1 MKKNFLT
8 LSIIAS
14 IFSYAQNQNA
24 IEGRMGINTTSPRAT
39 LDIVAEDSDTNPGV
53 IVPNITDENNP
64 YLKEEIKPNT
74 KDKVVRIF
82 NKFKKLEKV
91 VGDETKDFAEST
103 LIYLKGVK
111 EPKEED
117 CTKKEP
123 KDCTKY
129 TPEEKQ
135 RLLKNWMQFDDNKR
149 IDVKPTSK
157 TEEVSHNGF
166 YYYDGK
172 DWLPLR
178 PKTQMYLP
186 SIVLETELPPK
197 KGTKPYTSAEAD
209 KIEYCVNLYNVYQ
222 GQFKNI
228 TNDNK
233 TATSSNNRLNDG
245 CRGATVTDA
254 TKTISI
260 ENKTY
265 KASTESRKLEILES
279 GNDFDYYVTYY
290 DPDIFKD
297 VKIENRTLR
306 YKIKR
311 NQTDPTKTEN
321 NITEKTFISILLRE
335 H

>member
-14 IFSYAQNQNA
+14 VFSYAQNQGA
-24 IEGRMGINTTSPRAT
+24 IKGRMGINTTSPRAT

-64 YLKEEIKPNT
+64 YLKKTINPKTNQEE
-74 KDKVVRIF
+74 VRVINQF
-82 NKFKKLEKV
+82 NKLEKV
-91 VGDETKDFAEST
+91 VGSETKDFTEST
-103 LIYLKGVK
+103 LIYLNGVK
-111 EPKEED
+111 KPED
-117 CTKKEP
+117 CT
-123 KDCTKY
+123 DCIQ
-129 TPEEKQ
+129 E
-135 RLLKNWMQFDDNKR
+135 KNWKQFENKR
-149 IDVKPTSK
+149 IDIDSTSK

-233 TATSSNNRLNDG
+233 TAASSNNKLNDG
-245 CRGATVTDA
+245 CRGNTITDA

-265 KASTESRKLEILES
+265 KASTKSRKLEVLES

-297 VKIENRTLR
+297 VKIENRTLK

>member
-14 IFSYAQNQNA
+14 VFSYAQNQNA
-24 IEGRMGINTTSPRAT
+24 IEGRMGINTTTPKAT
-39 LDIVAEDSDTNPGV
+39 LEIVAEDDDTNPGV

-64 YLKEEIKPNT
+64 YLKKTINPKTNQEE
-74 KDKVVRIF
+74 VRVF
-82 NKFKKLEKV
+82 NQFKKLEKV
-91 VGDETKDFAEST
+91 VGSETKDFTEST
-103 LIYLKGVK
+103 LIYLNGVK
-111 EPKEED
+111 KPD
-117 CTKKEP
+117 CT
-123 KDCTKY
+123 DCIQ
-129 TPEEKQ
+129 E
-135 RLLKNWMQFDDNKR
+135 KNWKQFENKR
-149 IDVKPTSK
+149 INIDPNSK
-157 TEEVSHNGF
+157 TEEVSQNGF

-197 KGTKPYTSAEAD
+197 KGTKPYTSAEAN

-233 TATSSNNRLNDG
+233 PATASNNRLNDG

-260 ENKTY
+260 KDKTY
-265 KASTESRKLEILES
+265 KASTESRKLEVLE
-279 GNDFDYYVTYY
+279 GGDDFDYYVTYY

-297 VKIENRTLR
+297 VKIENRTLK
-306 YKIKR
+306 YKIIR
-311 NQTDPTKTEN
+311 NETDPTKTKN
-321 NITEKTFISILLRE
+321 NITDKTFISILLRE

>member
-14 IFSYAQNQNA
+14 VFSYAQNQGA
-24 IEGRMGINTTSPRAT
+24 IKGRMGINTTTPRAT

-64 YLKEEIKPNT
+64 YLKKTINPKTNQEE
-74 KDKVVRIF
+74 VRVF
-82 NKFKKLEKV
+82 NQFKKLEKV
-91 VGDETKDFAEST
+91 VNGETKDFAEST
-103 LIYLKGVK
+103 LIYVKGVEK
-111 EPKEED
+111 P
-117 CTKKEP
+117 KKETT
-123 KDCTKY
+123 DQ
-129 TPEEKQ
+129 EKN
-135 RLLKNWMQFDDNKR
+135 RAQFDNKR
-149 IDVKPTSK
+149 IDIDPASK
-157 TEEVSHNGF
+157 TEEVSQKGF

-233 TATSSNNRLNDG
+233 TAASSNNKLNDG

-265 KASTESRKLEILES
+265 KASTESRKLEVLES
-279 GNDFDYYVTYY
+279 GDDFDYYVTYY

-297 VKIENRTLR
+297 VKIENRTLK
-306 YKIKR
+306 YKIIR
-311 NQTDPTKTEN
+311 NETDPTKTKN

>member
-14 IFSYAQNQNA
+14 VFSYAQNQGA
-24 IEGRMGINTTSPRAT
+24 IRRVGINTTTPRAT
-39 LDIVAEDSDTNPGV
+39 LDIVAENHDDNPGV
-53 IVPNITDENNP
+53 IVPNIIIPSTTDENG
-64 YLKEEIKPNT
+64 
-74 KDKVVRIF
+74 KVI
-82 NKFKKLEKV
+82 NQFKKLEKKV
-91 VGDETKDFAEST
+91 VKGETKDFAEST
-103 LIYLKGVK
+103 LIYVKG
-111 EPKEED
+111 
-117 CTKKEP
+117 
-123 KDCTKY
+123 
-129 TPEEKQ
+129 
-135 RLLKNWMQFDDNKR
+135 KNFDNKR
-149 IDVKPTSK
+149 IDIDPNSK
-157 TEEVSHNGF
+157 TEEVSQKGF

-197 KGTKPYTSAEAD
+197 KGTKPTPYTYAEAD

-228 TNDNK
+228 ANDNK
-233 TATSSNNRLNDG
+233 TADFSNNKLNDG
-245 CRGATVTDA
+245 CRGTTVTDA

-260 ENKTY
+260 KDKTY
-265 KASTESRKLEILES
+265 KASTESRKLEVLE
-279 GNDFDYYVTYY
+279 GGGDFDYYVTYY

-297 VKIENRTLR
+297 VKIENRTLK

>member
-14 IFSYAQNQNA
+14 VFSYAQNQGA
-24 IEGRMGINTTSPRAT
+24 IRRVGINTTTPRAT
-39 LDIVAEDSDTNPGV
+39 LDIVAENHDDNPGV
-53 IVPNITDENNP
+53 IVPNIIIPSITDKNGKIITDENGKVINP
-64 YLKEEIKPNT
+64 
-74 KDKVVRIF
+74 
-82 NKFKKLEKV
+82 FKKLEKKV
-91 VGDETKDFAEST
+91 VNGETKDFAEST
-103 LIYLKGVK
+103 LIYVKG
-111 EPKEED
+111 E
-117 CTKKEP
+117 
-123 KDCTKY
+123 
-129 TPEEKQ
+129 
-135 RLLKNWMQFDDNKR
+135 NFDNKR
-149 IDVKPTSK
+149 IDIDPTSK
-157 TEEVSHNGF
+157 TEEVSQKGF

-197 KGTKPYTSAEAD
+197 KGTKPTPYTYAEAD

-233 TATSSNNRLNDG
+233 TAASSNNKLNDG

-265 KASTESRKLEILES
+265 KTSTESRKLEVLE
-279 GNDFDYYVTYY
+279 GGDDFDYYVTYY

-297 VKIENRTLR
+297 VKIENRTLK

>member
-14 IFSYAQNQNA
+14 VFSYAQNQNA
-24 IEGRMGINTTSPRAT
+24 IEGRMGINTTTPRAT
-39 LDIVAEDSDTNPGV
+39 LDIVAEDDDTNPGL
-53 IVPNITDENNP
+53 IVPNITDENG
-64 YLKEEIKPNT
+64 KIT
-74 KDKVVRIF
+74 KQEVI
-82 NKFKKLEKV
+82 KKLEKKV
-91 VGDETKDFAEST
+91 VDGKTKDFAEST
-103 LIYLKGVK
+103 LIYVKG
-111 EPKEED
+111 E
-117 CTKKEP
+117 
-123 KDCTKY
+123 
-129 TPEEKQ
+129 
-135 RLLKNWMQFDDNKR
+135 NFDNKR
-149 IDVKPTSK
+149 IDIDSNSK
-157 TEEVSHNGF
+157 TEEVSQKGF

-197 KGTKPYTSAEAD
+197 KGTKPYTSAEAN

-228 TNDNK
+228 TNDNNP
-233 TATSSNNRLNDG
+233 ATSSNDKLNDG

-260 ENKTY
+260 KDKTY
-265 KASTESRKLEILES
+265 KASTESRKLEVLES
-279 GNDFDYYVTYY
+279 GDDFDYYVTYY

-297 VKIENRTLR
+297 VKIENRTLK
-306 YKIKR
+306 YKIIR
-311 NQTDPTKTEN
+311 NETDPTKTKN
-321 NITEKTFISILLRE
+321 NITDKTFISILLRE

>member
-14 IFSYAQNQNA
+14 VFSYAQNQNA
-24 IEGRMGINTTSPRAT
+24 IEGRMGINTTTPRAT
-39 LDIVAEDSDTNPGV
+39 LDIVAEDDDTNPGV

-64 YLKEEIKPNT
+64 YLKKTINPKTNQEE
-74 KDKVVRIF
+74 VRVF
-82 NKFKKLEKV
+82 NQFKKLEKV
-91 VGDETKDFAEST
+91 VGSETKDFTEST
-103 LIYLKGVK
+103 LIYLNGVK
-111 EPKEED
+111 KPD
-117 CTKKEP
+117 CT
-123 KDCTKY
+123 DCIQ
-129 TPEEKQ
+129 E
-135 RLLKNWMQFDDNKR
+135 KNWKQFENKR
-149 IDVKPTSK
+149 INIDPNSK
-157 TEEVSHNGF
+157 TEEVSQNGF

-186 SIVLETELPPK
+186 SIVLETELPTK
-197 KGTKPYTSAEAD
+197 TGTRPKPYTSAEAN

-233 TATSSNNRLNDG
+233 TATSSNNKLNDG

-260 ENKTY
+260 KDKTY
-265 KASTESRKLEILES
+265 KASTESRKLEVLES
-279 GNDFDYYVTYY
+279 GDNFDYYVTYY

-297 VKIENRTLR
+297 VKIENRTLK
-306 YKIKR
+306 YKIIR
-311 NQTDPTKTEN
+311 NETDPTKTKN
-321 NITEKTFISILLRE
+321 NITDKTFISILLRE

>member
-14 IFSYAQNQNA
+14 VFSYAQNQGA
-24 IEGRMGINTTSPRAT
+24 IRRVGINTTTPRAT
-39 LDIVAEDSDTNPGV
+39 LDTVAENHDDNPGV
-53 IVPNITDENNP
+53 IVPNIIIPSTTDENGKIITDKNGKVINP
-64 YLKEEIKPNT
+64 
-74 KDKVVRIF
+74 
-82 NKFKKLEKV
+82 FKKLEKKV
-91 VGDETKDFAEST
+91 VKGETKDFAEST
-103 LIYLKGVK
+103 LIYVKGENFK
-111 EPKEED
+111 
-117 CTKKEP
+117 
-123 KDCTKY
+123 
-129 TPEEKQ
+129 
-135 RLLKNWMQFDDNKR
+135 NKR
-149 IDVKPTSK
+149 IDIDPDSK
-157 TEEVSHNGF
+157 TEEVSQKGF

-197 KGTKPYTSAEAD
+197 KGTKPYTYAEAD

-233 TATSSNNRLNDG
+233 TAASSNNRLNDG

-260 ENKTY
+260 KDKTY
-265 KASTESRKLEILES
+265 KASTESRKLEVLE
-279 GNDFDYYVTYY
+279 GGDDFDYYVTYY

-297 VKIENRTLR
+297 VKIENRTLK

>member
-14 IFSYAQNQNA
+14 VFSYAQNQNA
-24 IEGRMGINTTSPRAT
+24 IEGRMGINTTTPRAT
-39 LDIVAEDSDTNPGV
+39 LYIVAEDDDTNPGL
-53 IVPNITDENNP
+53 IVPNITDENG
-64 YLKEEIKPNT
+64 KIT
-74 KDKVVRIF
+74 KQEVI
-82 NKFKKLEKV
+82 KKLEKKV
-91 VGDETKDFAEST
+91 VDGKTKDFAEST
-103 LIYLKGVK
+103 LIYVKG
-111 EPKEED
+111 E
-117 CTKKEP
+117 
-123 KDCTKY
+123 
-129 TPEEKQ
+129 
-135 RLLKNWMQFDDNKR
+135 NFDNKR
-149 IDVKPTSK
+149 IDIDSNSK
-157 TEEVSHNGF
+157 TEEVSQKGF

-197 KGTKPYTSAEAD
+197 KGTKPYTSAEAN

-260 ENKTY
+260 KDKTY
-265 KASTESRKLEILES
+265 KASTESRKLEVLES
-279 GNDFDYYVTYY
+279 GDDFDYYVTYY

-297 VKIENRTLR
+297 VKIENRTLK
-306 YKIKR
+306 YKIIR
-311 NQTDPTKTEN
+311 NETDPTKTKN
-321 NITEKTFISILLRE
+321 NITDKTFISILLRE

>member
-14 IFSYAQNQNA
+14 VFSYAQNQNA
-24 IEGRMGINTTSPRAT
+24 IEGRMGINTTTPRAT
-39 LDIVAEDSDTNPGV
+39 LDIVAEDDDTNPGL
-53 IVPNITDENNP
+53 IVPNITDENG
-64 YLKEEIKPNT
+64 KIT
-74 KDKVVRIF
+74 KQEVI
-82 NKFKKLEKV
+82 KKLEKKV
-91 VGDETKDFAEST
+91 VDGKTKDFAEST
-103 LIYLKGVK
+103 LIYVKG
-111 EPKEED
+111 E
-117 CTKKEP
+117 
-123 KDCTKY
+123 
-129 TPEEKQ
+129 
-135 RLLKNWMQFDDNKR
+135 NFDNKR
-149 IDVKPTSK
+149 IDIDSNSK
-157 TEEVSHNGF
+157 TEEVSQKGF

-197 KGTKPYTSAEAD
+197 KGTKPYTSAEAN

-233 TATSSNNRLNDG
+233 PATSSNDKLNNG

-254 TKTISI
+254 TKTISMKD
-260 ENKTY
+260 KTY
-265 KASTESRKLEILES
+265 KASTESRKLEVLES

-297 VKIENRTLR
+297 VKIENRTLK

-335 H
+335 D

>member
-14 IFSYAQNQNA
+14 VFSYAQNQGA
-24 IEGRMGINTTSPRAT
+24 IRRVGINTTTPRAT
-39 LDIVAEDSDTNPGV
+39 LDIVAENHDDNPGV
-53 IVPNITDENNP
+53 IVPNIIIPSTTNENGKVINP
-64 YLKEEIKPNT
+64 
-74 KDKVVRIF
+74 
-82 NKFKKLEKV
+82 FKKLEKKV
-91 VGDETKDFAEST
+91 VKGETKDFAEST
-103 LIYLKGVK
+103 LIYVKG
-111 EPKEED
+111 
-117 CTKKEP
+117 
-123 KDCTKY
+123 
-129 TPEEKQ
+129 
-135 RLLKNWMQFDDNKR
+135 KNFDNKR
-149 IDVKPTSK
+149 IDIDPNSK
-157 TEEVSHNGF
+157 TEEVSQKGF
-166 YYYDGK
+166 YYYDSK

-197 KGTKPYTSAEAD
+197 KGTKPYTYAEAD

-233 TATSSNNRLNDG
+233 TAASSNNKLNDG

-265 KASTESRKLEILES
+265 KASTESRKLEVLE
-279 GNDFDYYVTYY
+279 GGDDFDYYVTYY

-297 VKIENRTLR
+297 VKIENRTLK

>member
-14 IFSYAQNQNA
+14 VFSYAQNQGA
-24 IEGRMGINTTSPRAT
+24 IRRVGINTTTPRAT
-39 LDIVAEDSDTNPGV
+39 LDIFAENHDDNPGV
-53 IVPNITDENNP
+53 IVPNIIIPSTTDENG
-64 YLKEEIKPNT
+64 
-74 KDKVVRIF
+74 KVI
-82 NKFKKLEKV
+82 NQFKKLEKKV
-91 VGDETKDFAEST
+91 VKGETKDFAEST
-103 LIYLKGVK
+103 LIYVKG
-111 EPKEED
+111 
-117 CTKKEP
+117 
-123 KDCTKY
+123 
-129 TPEEKQ
+129 
-135 RLLKNWMQFDDNKR
+135 KNFDNKR
-149 IDVKPTSK
+149 IDIDPNSK
-157 TEEVSHNGF
+157 TEEVSQKGF

-197 KGTKPYTSAEAD
+197 KGTKPTPYTYAEAD

-233 TATSSNNRLNDG
+233 TADFSNNKLSDG
-245 CRGATVTDA
+245 CHGTTVTDA

-260 ENKTY
+260 KDKTY
-265 KASTESRKLEILES
+265 KASTESRKLEVLE
-279 GNDFDYYVTYY
+279 GGDDFDYYVTYY

-297 VKIENRTLR
+297 VKIEYRTLK

>member
-14 IFSYAQNQNA
+14 VFSYAQNQNA
-24 IEGRMGINTTSPRAT
+24 IEGRMGINTTTPRAT
-39 LDIVAEDSDTNPGV
+39 LDIVAEDDDTNPGL
-53 IVPNITDENNP
+53 IVPNITDENG
-64 YLKEEIKPNT
+64 KIT
-74 KDKVVRIF
+74 KQEVI
-82 NKFKKLEKV
+82 KKLEKKV
-91 VGDETKDFAEST
+91 VDGKTKDFAEST
-103 LIYLKGVK
+103 LIYVKG
-111 EPKEED
+111 E
-117 CTKKEP
+117 
-123 KDCTKY
+123 
-129 TPEEKQ
+129 
-135 RLLKNWMQFDDNKR
+135 NFDNKR
-149 IDVKPTSK
+149 IDIDSNSK
-157 TEEVSHNGF
+157 TEEVSQKGF

-197 KGTKPYTSAEAD
+197 KGTKPYTSAEAN

-233 TATSSNNRLNDG
+233 TAASSNNKLNDG
-245 CRGATVTDA
+245 CRGANVTDA

-265 KASTESRKLEILES
+265 KASTESRKLEVLE
-279 GNDFDYYVTYY
+279 GGDDFDYYVTYY

-297 VKIENRTLR
+297 VKIENRTLK

>member
-14 IFSYAQNQNA
+14 VFSYAQNQDA
-24 IEGRMGINTTSPRAT
+24 IRRVGINTTTPRAT
-39 LDIVAEDSDTNPGV
+39 LDIVAENHDDNPGV
-53 IVPNITDENNP
+53 IVPNIIIPSTTNENGKVINP
-64 YLKEEIKPNT
+64 
-74 KDKVVRIF
+74 
-82 NKFKKLEKV
+82 FKKLEKKV
-91 VGDETKDFAEST
+91 VKGETKDFAEST
-103 LIYLKGVK
+103 LIYVKG
-111 EPKEED
+111 
-117 CTKKEP
+117 
-123 KDCTKY
+123 
-129 TPEEKQ
+129 
-135 RLLKNWMQFDDNKR
+135 KNFDNKR
-149 IDVKPTSK
+149 IDIDPNSK
-157 TEEVSHNGF
+157 TEEVSQKGF

-197 KGTKPYTSAEAD
+197 KGTKPTPYTYAEAD

-233 TATSSNNRLNDG
+233 TADSSNNKLNDG
-245 CRGATVTDA
+245 CRGTTVTDA

-260 ENKTY
+260 KDKTY
-265 KASTESRKLEILES
+265 KASTESRKLEVLE
-279 GNDFDYYVTYY
+279 GGDDFDYYVTYY

-297 VKIENRTLR
+297 VKIENRTLK

>member
-14 IFSYAQNQNA
+14 VFSYAQNQNA
-24 IEGRMGINTTSPRAT
+24 IEGRMGINTTTPRAT
-39 LDIVAEDSDTNPGV
+39 LEIVAEDSDTNPGV
-53 IVPNITDENNP
+53 IVPNITDENG
-64 YLKEEIKPNT
+64 KIT
-74 KDKVVRIF
+74 KQEVI
-82 NKFKKLEKV
+82 KKLEKKV
-91 VGDETKDFAEST
+91 VDGKTKDFAEST
-103 LIYLKGVK
+103 LIYVKG
-111 EPKEED
+111 E
-117 CTKKEP
+117 
-123 KDCTKY
+123 
-129 TPEEKQ
+129 
-135 RLLKNWMQFDDNKR
+135 NFDNKR
-149 IDVKPTSK
+149 IDIDSNSK
-157 TEEVSHNGF
+157 TEEVSQKGF

-197 KGTKPYTSAEAD
+197 KGTKPYTSAEAN

-233 TATSSNNRLNDG
+233 PATSSNDKLNDG

-260 ENKTY
+260 KDKTY
-265 KASTESRKLEILES
+265 KASTESRKLEVLES
-279 GNDFDYYVTYY
+279 GDDFDYYVTYY

-297 VKIENRTLR
+297 VKIENRTLK
-306 YKIKR
+306 YKIIR
-311 NQTDPTKTEN
+311 NETDPTKTKN
-321 NITEKTFISILLRE
+321 NITDKTFISILLRE

>member
-14 IFSYAQNQNA
+14 VFSYAQNQGA
-24 IEGRMGINTTSPRAT
+24 IRRVGINTTTPRAT
-39 LDIVAEDSDTNPGV
+39 LDIVAENHDDNPGV
-53 IVPNITDENNP
+53 IVPNIIIPSTTDENG
-64 YLKEEIKPNT
+64 
-74 KDKVVRIF
+74 KVI
-82 NKFKKLEKV
+82 NQFKKLEKKV
-91 VGDETKDFAEST
+91 VKGETKDFAEST
-103 LIYLKGVK
+103 LIYVKGENFK
-111 EPKEED
+111 
-117 CTKKEP
+117 
-123 KDCTKY
+123 
-129 TPEEKQ
+129 
-135 RLLKNWMQFDDNKR
+135 NKR
-149 IDVKPTSK
+149 IDIDSTSK
-157 TEEVSHNGF
+157 TEEVSQKGF

-197 KGTKPYTSAEAD
+197 KGTKPTPYTYAEAD

-233 TATSSNNRLNDG
+233 AAAFSTNRLSDG

-260 ENKTY
+260 KDKTY
-265 KASTESRKLEILES
+265 KASTESRKLEVLE
-279 GNDFDYYVTYY
+279 GGDDFDYYVTYY

-297 VKIENRTLR
+297 VKIENRTLK

>member
-14 IFSYAQNQNA
+14 VFSYAQNQDA
-24 IEGRMGINTTSPRAT
+24 IKGRMGINTTSPRAT

-64 YLKEEIKPNT
+64 KKVDPNIT
-74 KDKVVRIF
+74 DKDARVF
-82 NKFKKLEKV
+82 NQFKKLEKV
-91 VGDETKDFAEST
+91 VNGETKDFAEST
-103 LIYLKGVK
+103 LIYVKGVEK
-111 EPKEED
+111 PKNETTD
-117 CTKKEP
+117 Q
-123 KDCTKY
+123 
-129 TPEEKQ
+129 EKN
-135 RLLKNWMQFDDNKR
+135 RAQFDNKR
-149 IDVKPTSK
+149 IDIDPASK
-157 TEEVSHNGF
+157 TEEVSQKEF

-197 KGTKPYTSAEAD
+197 KGTKPYTSVEAD

-233 TATSSNNRLNDG
+233 TAASSNNKLNDG
-245 CRGATVTDA
+245 CRGANVTDA

-260 ENKTY
+260 KDKTY
-265 KASTESRKLEILES
+265 KASTESRKLEVLE
-279 GNDFDYYVTYY
+279 GGDDFDYYVTYY

-297 VKIENRTLR
+297 VKIENRTLK

>member
-14 IFSYAQNQNA
+14 VFSYAQNQNA
-24 IEGRMGINTTSPRAT
+24 IEGRMGINTTTPKAT
-39 LDIVAEDSDTNPGV
+39 LEIVAEDSDTNPGV

-64 YLKEEIKPNT
+64 YLEKTINPKTNQEE
-74 KDKVVRIF
+74 VRVF
-82 NKFKKLEKV
+82 NQFKKLEKV
-91 VGDETKDFAEST
+91 VDGKTKDFTEST

-111 EPKEED
+111 ELENE
-117 CTKKEP
+117 TTEQ
-123 KDCTKY
+123 
-129 TPEEKQ
+129 EKN
-135 RLLKNWMQFDDNKR
+135 RKQFENKR
-149 IDVKPTSK
+149 IDIDPNSK
-157 TEEVSHNGF
+157 TEEVSQKGF

-197 KGTKPYTSAEAD
+197 KGTKPYTSVEAD

-233 TATSSNNRLNDG
+233 TAASSNNKLNDR
-245 CRGATVTDA
+245 CRGANVTDA

-260 ENKTY
+260 KDKTY
-265 KASTESRKLEILES
+265 KASTESRKLEVLE
-279 GNDFDYYVTYY
+279 GGDDFDYYVTYY

-297 VKIENRTLR
+297 VKIENRTLK

>member
-14 IFSYAQNQNA
+14 VFSYAQNQGA
-24 IEGRMGINTTSPRAT
+24 IRRVGINTTTPRAT
-39 LDIVAEDSDTNPGV
+39 LDIVAENHDDNPGV
-53 IVPNITDENNP
+53 IVPNIIIPSTTYENGKVINP
-64 YLKEEIKPNT
+64 
-74 KDKVVRIF
+74 
-82 NKFKKLEKV
+82 FKKLEKKV
-91 VGDETKDFAEST
+91 VKGETKDFAEST
-103 LIYLKGVK
+103 LIYVKG
-111 EPKEED
+111 
-117 CTKKEP
+117 
-123 KDCTKY
+123 
-129 TPEEKQ
+129 
-135 RLLKNWMQFDDNKR
+135 KNFDNKR
-149 IDVKPTSK
+149 IDIDPNSK
-157 TEEVSHNGF
+157 TEEVSQKGF

-186 SIVLETELPPK
+186 SIVLETELLPK
-197 KGTKPYTSAEAD
+197 KGTKPYTYAEAD

-233 TATSSNNRLNDG
+233 TAAFSNNRLNDG

-260 ENKTY
+260 KDETY
-265 KASTESRKLEILES
+265 KASSDRKLEVLE
-279 GNDFDYYVTYY
+279 GGDDFDYYVTYY

-297 VKIENRTLR
+297 VKIENRTLK

-311 NQTDPTKTEN
+311 NRTDPTKTEN

>member
-14 IFSYAQNQNA
+14 VFSYAQNQGA
-24 IEGRMGINTTSPRAT
+24 IRRVGINTTTPRAT
-39 LDIVAEDSDTNPGV
+39 LDIVAENHDDNPGV
-53 IVPNITDENNP
+53 IVPNIIIPSTTDENG
-64 YLKEEIKPNT
+64 
-74 KDKVVRIF
+74 KVI
-82 NKFKKLEKV
+82 NQFKKLEKKV
-91 VGDETKDFAEST
+91 VKGETKDFAEST
-103 LIYLKGVK
+103 LIYVKGENFK
-111 EPKEED
+111 
-117 CTKKEP
+117 
-123 KDCTKY
+123 
-129 TPEEKQ
+129 
-135 RLLKNWMQFDDNKR
+135 NKR
-149 IDVKPTSK
+149 IDIDKNSK
-157 TEEVSHNGF
+157 TEEVSQKGF

-197 KGTKPYTSAEAD
+197 KGTKPYTSVEAD

-233 TATSSNNRLNDG
+233 TTDFSNNKLNDG

-260 ENKTY
+260 KDKTY
-265 KASTESRKLEILES
+265 KASTESRKLEVLE
-279 GNDFDYYVTYY
+279 GGDDFDYYVTYY

-297 VKIENRTLR
+297 VKIENKTLK

>member
-14 IFSYAQNQNA
+14 VFSYAQNQNA
-24 IEGRMGINTTSPRAT
+24 IEGRMGINTTTPRAT
-39 LDIVAEDSDTNPGV
+39 LDIVAEDDDTNPGL
-53 IVPNITDENNP
+53 IVPNITDENG
-64 YLKEEIKPNT
+64 KIT
-74 KDKVVRIF
+74 KQEVI
-82 NKFKKLEKV
+82 KKLEKKV
-91 VGDETKDFAEST
+91 VDGKTKDFAEST
-103 LIYLKGVK
+103 LIYVKG
-111 EPKEED
+111 E
-117 CTKKEP
+117 
-123 KDCTKY
+123 
-129 TPEEKQ
+129 
-135 RLLKNWMQFDDNKR
+135 NFDNKR
-149 IDVKPTSK
+149 IDIDSNSK
-157 TEEVSHNGF
+157 TEEVSQKGF

-197 KGTKPYTSAEAD
+197 KGTKPYTSAEAN

-233 TATSSNNRLNDG
+233 PATSSNDKLNDG

-254 TKTISI
+254 TKTISMKD
-260 ENKTY
+260 KTY
-265 KASTESRKLEILES
+265 KASTESRKLEVLES

-297 VKIENRTLR
+297 VKIENRTLK

>member
-14 IFSYAQNQNA
+14 VFSYAQNQNA
-24 IEGRMGINTTSPRAT
+24 IEGRMGINTTTPRAT
-39 LDIVAEDSDTNPGV
+39 LDIVAEDDDTNPGL
-53 IVPNITDENNP
+53 IVPNITDENG
-64 YLKEEIKPNT
+64 KIT
-74 KDKVVRIF
+74 KQEVI
-82 NKFKKLEKV
+82 KKLEKKV
-91 VGDETKDFAEST
+91 VDGKTKDFAEST
-103 LIYLKGVK
+103 LIYVKG
-111 EPKEED
+111 E
-117 CTKKEP
+117 
-123 KDCTKY
+123 
-129 TPEEKQ
+129 
-135 RLLKNWMQFDDNKR
+135 NFDNKR
-149 IDVKPTSK
+149 IDIDSNSK
-157 TEEVSHNGF
+157 TEEVSQKGF

-197 KGTKPYTSAEAD
+197 KGTKPYTSAEAN

-233 TATSSNNRLNDG
+233 PATSSNDKLNDG
-245 CRGATVTDA
+245 CRGDTVTDA

-260 ENKTY
+260 KDKTY
-265 KASTESRKLEILES
+265 KASTESRKLEVLES
-279 GNDFDYYVTYY
+279 GDDFDYYVTYY

-297 VKIENRTLR
+297 VKIENRTLK
-306 YKIKR
+306 YKIIR
-311 NQTDPTKTEN
+311 NETDPTKTKN
-321 NITEKTFISILLRE
+321 NITDKTFISILLRE

>member
-14 IFSYAQNQNA
+14 VFSYAQNQNV
-24 IEGRMGINTTSPRAT
+24 IKGRMGINTTTPRAT
-39 LDIVAEDSDTNPGV
+39 LDIVAEDGDNNPGV

-64 YLKEEIKPNT
+64 KKVDPNIT
-74 KDKVVRIF
+74 DKDARVF
-82 NKFKKLEKV
+82 NQFKKLEKV
-91 VGDETKDFAEST
+91 VGSETKDFTEST
-103 LIYLKGVK
+103 LIYLNGVK
-111 EPKEED
+111 KPD
-117 CTKKEP
+117 CT
-123 KDCTKY
+123 DCIQ
-129 TPEEKQ
+129 E
-135 RLLKNWMQFDDNKR
+135 KNWKQFENKR
-149 IDVKPTSK
+149 IDIDPNSK
-157 TEEVSHNGF
+157 TEEVSQKGF
-166 YYYDGK
+166 YYYDDK

-178 PKTQMYLP
+178 PKTQIYLP

-197 KGTKPYTSAEAD
+197 TGTYTSEEAD
-209 KIEYCVNLYNVYQ
+209 NIEYCVNLYNVYQ

-233 TATSSNNRLNDG
+233 TADSSDNKLNNG
-245 CRGATVTDA
+245 CGSNATDA

-260 ENKTY
+260 KGETY
-265 KASTESRKLEILES
+265 KASTESRKLEVIGS
-279 GNDFDYYVTYY
+279 GGFDYYVTYY

-297 VKIENRTLR
+297 VKIDGETLK

-335 H
+335 K

>member
-14 IFSYAQNQNA
+14 VFSYAQNQNA
-24 IEGRMGINTTSPRAT
+24 IEGRMGINTTTPRAT
-39 LDIVAEDSDTNPGV
+39 LDIVAEDDDTNPGV
-53 IVPNITDENNP
+53 IVPNITLPTTDQ
-64 YLKEEIKPNT
+64 
-74 KDKVVRIF
+74 
-82 NKFKKLEKV
+82 FKKLEKV
-91 VGDETKDFAEST
+91 VNSETKDFAEST
-103 LIYLKGVK
+103 LIYVKG
-111 EPKEED
+111 ENFE
-117 CTKKEP
+117 
-123 KDCTKY
+123 
-129 TPEEKQ
+129 
-135 RLLKNWMQFDDNKR
+135 NKR
-149 IDVKPTSK
+149 IDIDPNSK
-157 TEEVSHNGF
+157 TEEVSQKGF

-197 KGTKPYTSAEAD
+197 KGTKPYTSAEAN

-265 KASTESRKLEILES
+265 KASTESRKLEVLES
-279 GNDFDYYVTYY
+279 GDNFDYYVTYY

-297 VKIENRTLR
+297 VKIENRTLK
-306 YKIKR
+306 YKIIR
-311 NQTDPTKTEN
+311 NETDPTKTKN

>member
-14 IFSYAQNQNA
+14 VFSYAQNQNA
-24 IEGRMGINTTSPRAT
+24 IEGRMGINTTTPRAT
-39 LDIVAEDSDTNPGV
+39 LDIVAEDDDTNPGL
-53 IVPNITDENNP
+53 IVPNITDENG
-64 YLKEEIKPNT
+64 KIT
-74 KDKVVRIF
+74 KQEVI
-82 NKFKKLEKV
+82 KKLEKKV
-91 VGDETKDFAEST
+91 VDGKTKDFAEST
-103 LIYLKGVK
+103 LIYVKG
-111 EPKEED
+111 E
-117 CTKKEP
+117 
-123 KDCTKY
+123 
-129 TPEEKQ
+129 
-135 RLLKNWMQFDDNKR
+135 NFDNKR
-149 IDVKPTSK
+149 IDIDSNSK
-157 TEEVSHNGF
+157 TEEVSQKGF

-197 KGTKPYTSAEAD
+197 KGTKPYTSAEAN

-233 TATSSNNRLNDG
+233 TADFSNNRLNDG
-245 CRGATVTDA
+245 CRGTTVTDA

-260 ENKTY
+260 KDKTY
-265 KASTESRKLEILES
+265 KASTESRKLEVLE
-279 GNDFDYYVTYY
+279 GGDDFDYYVTYY

-297 VKIENRTLR
+297 VKIENRRTLK

>member
-14 IFSYAQNQNA
+14 VFSYAQNQGA
-24 IEGRMGINTTSPRAT
+24 IKGRMGINTTSPRAT

-64 YLKEEIKPNT
+64 KKVDPNIT
-74 KDKVVRIF
+74 DKDARVF
-82 NKFKKLEKV
+82 NQFKKLEKV
-91 VGDETKDFAEST
+91 VGSETKDFTEST

-111 EPKEED
+111 ELENE
-117 CTKKEP
+117 TTEQ
-123 KDCTKY
+123 
-129 TPEEKQ
+129 EKN
-135 RLLKNWMQFDDNKR
+135 RKQFENKR
-149 IDVKPTSK
+149 IDIDSTSK

-233 TATSSNNRLNDG
+233 TAASSNDKLNDG

-260 ENKTY
+260 KNKTY
-265 KASTESRKLEILES
+265 KASTESRKLEVLES

-297 VKIENRTLR
+297 VKIENRTLK

>member
-64 YLKEEIKPNT
+64 KKVDPNIT
-74 KDKVVRIF
+74 DKDARVF
-82 NKFKKLEKV
+82 NQFKKLEKV

-103 LIYLKGVK
+103 LIYLKGVEK
-111 EPKEED
+111 PKNETTD
-117 CTKKEP
+117 Q
-123 KDCTKY
+123 
-129 TPEEKQ
+129 EKN
-135 RLLKNWMQFDDNKR
+135 RAQFDNKR
-149 IDVKPTSK
+149 IDIDPASK
-157 TEEVSHNGF
+157 TEEVSQKGF
-166 YYYDGK
+166 YYYEGK

-197 KGTKPYTSAEAD
+197 KGTKPYTSVEAD

-233 TATSSNNRLNDG
+233 TAASSNNKLNDG
-245 CRGATVTDA
+245 CRGANVTDA

-260 ENKTY
+260 KDKTY
-265 KASTESRKLEILES
+265 KASTESRKLEVLE
-279 GNDFDYYVTYY
+279 GGDDFDYYVTYY

-297 VKIENRTLR
+297 VKIENRTLK

>member
-14 IFSYAQNQNA
+14 VFSYAQNQNA
-24 IEGRMGINTTSPRAT
+24 IEGRMGINTTTPRAT
-39 LDIVAEDSDTNPGV
+39 LDIVAEDDDTNPGL
-53 IVPNITDENNP
+53 IVPNITDENG
-64 YLKEEIKPNT
+64 KIT
-74 KDKVVRIF
+74 KQEVI
-82 NKFKKLEKV
+82 KKLEKKV
-91 VGDETKDFAEST
+91 VDGKTKDFAEST
-103 LIYLKGVK
+103 LIYVKG
-111 EPKEED
+111 E
-117 CTKKEP
+117 
-123 KDCTKY
+123 
-129 TPEEKQ
+129 
-135 RLLKNWMQFDDNKR
+135 NFDNKR
-149 IDVKPTSK
+149 IDIDSNSK
-157 TEEVSHNGF
+157 TEEVSQKGF

-197 KGTKPYTSAEAD
+197 KGTKPYTSAEAN

-222 GQFKNI
+222 GQFKNT

-233 TATSSNNRLNDG
+233 TAASSNDKLNDG

-260 ENKTY
+260 KDKTY
-265 KASTESRKLEILES
+265 KASTESRKLEVLE
-279 GNDFDYYVTYY
+279 GGDDFDYYVTYY

-297 VKIENRTLR
+297 VKIENRTLK

>member
-14 IFSYAQNQNA
+14 VFSYAQNQGA
-24 IEGRMGINTTSPRAT
+24 IRRVGINTTTPRAT
-39 LDIVAEDSDTNPGV
+39 LDIVAENHDDNPGV
-53 IVPNITDENNP
+53 IVPNIIIPSTTYENG
-64 YLKEEIKPNT
+64 
-74 KDKVVRIF
+74 KVI
-82 NKFKKLEKV
+82 NQFKKLEKKV
-91 VGDETKDFAEST
+91 VKGETKDFAEST
-103 LIYLKGVK
+103 LIYVKG
-111 EPKEED
+111 E
-117 CTKKEP
+117 
-123 KDCTKY
+123 
-129 TPEEKQ
+129 
-135 RLLKNWMQFDDNKR
+135 NFDNKR
-149 IDVKPTSK
+149 INIDPDSK
-157 TEEVSHNGF
+157 TEEVSQKGF

-197 KGTKPYTSAEAD
+197 KGTKPYTSAEAN

-222 GQFKNI
+222 GQFENI

-233 TATSSNNRLNDG
+233 TATFSNNRLNDG

-265 KASTESRKLEILES
+265 KASTESRKLEVLES
-279 GNDFDYYVTYY
+279 GDDFDYYVTYY

-297 VKIENRTLR
+297 VKIENRTLK

>member
-1 MKKNFLT
+1 
-8 LSIIAS
+8 
-14 IFSYAQNQNA
+14 
-24 IEGRMGINTTSPRAT
+24 
-39 LDIVAEDSDTNPGV
+39 
-53 IVPNITDENNP
+53 
-64 YLKEEIKPNT
+64 
-74 KDKVVRIF
+74 
-82 NKFKKLEKV
+82 
-91 VGDETKDFAEST
+91 
-103 LIYLKGVK
+103 
-111 EPKEED
+111 
-117 CTKKEP
+117 
-123 KDCTKY
+123 
-129 TPEEKQ
+129 
-135 RLLKNWMQFDDNKR
+135 
-149 IDVKPTSK
+149 
-157 TEEVSHNGF
+157 
-166 YYYDGK
+166 
-172 DWLPLR
+172 
-178 PKTQMYLP
+178 MYLP

-197 KGTKPYTSAEAD
+197 KGTKPYTSVEAD

-233 TATSSNNRLNDG
+233 TAASSNNKLNDG
-245 CRGATVTDA
+245 CRGANVTDA

-265 KASTESRKLEILES
+265 KASTESRKLEVLES

-297 VKIENRTLR
+297 VKIENRTLK

>member
-14 IFSYAQNQNA
+14 VFSYAQNQNA
-24 IEGRMGINTTSPRAT
+24 IEGRMGINTTTPRAT
-39 LDIVAEDSDTNPGV
+39 LDIVAEDDDTNPGL
-53 IVPNITDENNP
+53 IVPNITDENG
-64 YLKEEIKPNT
+64 KIT
-74 KDKVVRIF
+74 KQEVI
-82 NKFKKLEKV
+82 KKLEKKV
-91 VGDETKDFAEST
+91 VDGKTKDFAEST
-103 LIYLKGVK
+103 LIYVKG
-111 EPKEED
+111 E
-117 CTKKEP
+117 
-123 KDCTKY
+123 
-129 TPEEKQ
+129 
-135 RLLKNWMQFDDNKR
+135 NFDNKR
-149 IDVKPTSK
+149 IDIDSNSK
-157 TEEVSHNGF
+157 TEEVSQKGF

-197 KGTKPYTSAEAD
+197 KGTKPYTSAEAN

-233 TATSSNNRLNDG
+233 TAAFSNNRLNDG

-260 ENKTY
+260 KDETY
-265 KASTESRKLEILES
+265 KASSDRKLEVLES
-279 GNDFDYYVTYY
+279 GDDFDYYVTYY

-297 VKIENRTLR
+297 VKIENRTLK

>member
-14 IFSYAQNQNA
+14 VFSYAQNQGA
-24 IEGRMGINTTSPRAT
+24 IKGRMGINTTSPRAT

-64 YLKEEIKPNT
+64 KKVDPNIT
-74 KDKVVRIF
+74 DKDARVF
-82 NKFKKLEKV
+82 NQFKKLEKV
-91 VGDETKDFAEST
+91 VNGETKDFAEST
-103 LIYLKGVK
+103 LIYVKGVEK
-111 EPKEED
+111 PKTETTEQ
-117 CTKKEP
+117 
-123 KDCTKY
+123 
-129 TPEEKQ
+129 EKN
-135 RLLKNWMQFDDNKR
+135 RKQFENKR
-149 IDVKPTSK
+149 INIDPNSK
-157 TEEVSHNGF
+157 TEEVSQKGF

-197 KGTKPYTSAEAD
+197 KGTKPYTSVEAD

-233 TATSSNNRLNDG
+233 TAASSNNKLNDG
-245 CRGATVTDA
+245 CRGANVTDA

-260 ENKTY
+260 KDKTY
-265 KASTESRKLEILES
+265 KASTESRKLEVLE
-279 GNDFDYYVTYY
+279 GGDDFDYYVTYY

-297 VKIENRTLR
+297 VKIENRTLK

>member
-14 IFSYAQNQNA
+14 VFSYAQNQGA
-24 IEGRMGINTTSPRAT
+24 IKGRMGINTTSPRAT
-39 LDIVAEDSDTNPGV
+39 LEIVAEDSDTNPGV

-64 YLKEEIKPNT
+64 KKVDPNIT
-74 KDKVVRIF
+74 DKDARVF
-82 NKFKKLEKV
+82 NQFKKLEKV
-91 VGDETKDFAEST
+91 VNGETKDFAEST
-103 LIYLKGVK
+103 LIYVKGVEK
-111 EPKEED
+111 PKNETTD
-117 CTKKEP
+117 Q
-123 KDCTKY
+123 
-129 TPEEKQ
+129 EKN
-135 RLLKNWMQFDDNKR
+135 RAQFDNKR
-149 IDVKPTSK
+149 IDIDPTSK

-197 KGTKPYTSAEAD
+197 KGTKPYTSVEAD

-233 TATSSNNRLNDG
+233 TAASSNNKLNDG
-245 CRGATVTDA
+245 CRGANVTDA

-260 ENKTY
+260 KDKTY
-265 KASTESRKLEILES
+265 KASTESRKLEVLE
-279 GNDFDYYVTYY
+279 GGDDFDYYVTYY

-297 VKIENRTLR
+297 VKIENRTLK

>member
-14 IFSYAQNQNA
+14 VFSYAQNQDA
-24 IEGRMGINTTSPRAT
+24 IKGRMGINTTSPRAT

-64 YLKEEIKPNT
+64 KKVDPNIT
-74 KDKVVRIF
+74 DKDARVF
-82 NKFKKLEKV
+82 NQFKKIRKSSKWRNERFCRIYTNLCKRRRKTEKRNY
-91 VGDETKDFAEST
+91 G
-103 LIYLKGVK
+103 
-111 EPKEED
+111 P
-117 CTKKEP
+117 
-123 KDCTKY
+123 
-129 TPEEKQ
+129 
-135 RLLKNWMQFDDNKR
+135 RKNRAQFDNKR
-149 IDVKPTSK
+149 IDIDSTSK
-157 TEEVSHNGF
+157 TEEVSQKGF

-233 TATSSNNRLNDG
+233 TAAFSNNKLNDG
-245 CRGATVTDA
+245 CRGANVTDA

-260 ENKTY
+260 KDKTY
-265 KASTESRKLEILES
+265 KASTESRKLEVLE
-279 GNDFDYYVTYY
+279 GGDDFDYYVTYY

-297 VKIENRTLR
+297 VKIENRTLK

-311 NQTDPTKTEN
+311 NQQTLQKQR
-321 NITEKTFISILLRE
+321 IILQKKPLSQSY
-335 H
+335 

>member
-14 IFSYAQNQNA
+14 VFSYAQNQGA
-24 IEGRMGINTTSPRAT
+24 IRRVGINTTTPRAT
-39 LDIVAEDSDTNPGV
+39 LDIVAENHDDNPGV
-53 IVPNITDENNP
+53 IVPNIIIPSTTNENGKVINP
-64 YLKEEIKPNT
+64 
-74 KDKVVRIF
+74 
-82 NKFKKLEKV
+82 FKKLEKKV
-91 VGDETKDFAEST
+91 VKGETKDFAEST
-103 LIYLKGVK
+103 LIYVKG
-111 EPKEED
+111 
-117 CTKKEP
+117 
-123 KDCTKY
+123 
-129 TPEEKQ
+129 
-135 RLLKNWMQFDDNKR
+135 KNFDNKR
-149 IDVKPTSK
+149 IDIDPNSK
-157 TEEVSHNGF
+157 TEEVSQKGF

-197 KGTKPYTSAEAD
+197 KGTKPTPYTYAEAD

-233 TATSSNNRLNDG
+233 TADFSNNKLNDG

-260 ENKTY
+260 KDKTY
-265 KASTESRKLEILES
+265 KASTESRKLEVLE
-279 GNDFDYYVTYY
+279 GGDDFDYYVTYY

-297 VKIENRTLR
+297 VKIENRTLK

>member
-14 IFSYAQNQNA
+14 IFSYAQNQDA
-24 IEGRMGINTTSPRAT
+24 IKGRMGINTTSPRAT

-53 IVPNITDENNP
+53 IVPNITLPTTDQ
-64 YLKEEIKPNT
+64 
-74 KDKVVRIF
+74 F
-82 NKFKKLEKV
+82 NQLEKV
-91 VGDETKDFAEST
+91 VDGKTKDFAEST
-103 LIYLKGVK
+103 LIYVKG
-111 EPKEED
+111 
-117 CTKKEP
+117 
-123 KDCTKY
+123 
-129 TPEEKQ
+129 
-135 RLLKNWMQFDDNKR
+135 KNFDNKR
-149 IDVKPTSK
+149 IDIDKNSK
-157 TEEVSHNGF
+157 TEEVSQKGF

-178 PKTQMYLP
+178 PKTQIYLP

-197 KGTKPYTSAEAD
+197 KGTKPTPYTSAEAD

-233 TATSSNNRLNDG
+233 TAASSNNKLNDG
-245 CRGATVTDA
+245 CRGANVTDA
-254 TKTISI
+254 TKTRSI
-260 ENKTY
+260 KDETY
-265 KASTESRKLEILES
+265 KASTESRKLEVLE
-279 GNDFDYYVTYY
+279 GGDDFDYYVTYY

-297 VKIENRTLR
+297 VKIENRTLK

>member
-14 IFSYAQNQNA
+14 VFSYAQNQNA
-24 IEGRMGINTTSPRAT
+24 IEGRMGINTTTPRAT
-39 LDIVAEDSDTNPGV
+39 LDIVAEDDDTNPGL
-53 IVPNITDENNP
+53 IVPNITDENG
-64 YLKEEIKPNT
+64 KIT
-74 KDKVVRIF
+74 KQEVI
-82 NKFKKLEKV
+82 KKLEKKV
-91 VGDETKDFAEST
+91 VDGKTKDFAEST
-103 LIYLKGVK
+103 LIYVKG
-111 EPKEED
+111 E
-117 CTKKEP
+117 
-123 KDCTKY
+123 
-129 TPEEKQ
+129 
-135 RLLKNWMQFDDNKR
+135 NFDNKR
-149 IDVKPTSK
+149 IDIDSNSK
-157 TEEVSHNGF
+157 TEEVSQKGF

-186 SIVLETELPPK
+186 SIVLKTELPPK
-197 KGTKPYTSAEAD
+197 KGTKPYTSAEAN

-233 TATSSNNRLNDG
+233 PATSSNDKLNDG

-260 ENKTY
+260 KDKTY
-265 KASTESRKLEILES
+265 KASTESRKLEVLES
-279 GNDFDYYVTYY
+279 GDDFDYYVTYY

-297 VKIENRTLR
+297 VKIENRTLK
-306 YKIKR
+306 YKIIR
-311 NQTDPTKTEN
+311 NETDPTKTKN
-321 NITEKTFISILLRE
+321 NITDKTFISILLRE